1 VWNTEA
7 IVEIV
12 AAGLSRVATDRDRE
26 QAVAGLDHLAELALQ
41 PLVGRFLRDAGYGVW
56 PEERYPADRSHRRKS
71 RGRRCDLVLTP
82 PGEPARLKSPEARGS
97 AAQLALPELPAEPEE
112 EPADGSSDPE
122 SLLQRHGDTYWLEIK
137 TVAQFSSRG
146 AARDYGSRLLGDVA
160 ADVGKIASDPGI
172 RHAGLL
178 LILFTRDRETARH
191 DLLAWQVRCLERDF
205 PVFSPAVEGFPLND
219 RLGNGHAT
227 VALFPVVPL
236 ADAQQPLPGSE
247 LDGPAAT

>member
-1 VWNTEA
+1 VWNAEA

-12 AAGLSRVATDRDRE
+12 AAGLSRAAMDRDRE
-26 QAVAGLDHLAELALQ
+26 QAVSGLDHLAELALQ
-41 PLVGRFLRDAGYGVW
+41 PLVGRFLRDAGFGVW
-56 PEERYPADRSHRRKS
+56 PEERYPGDRTHRRRS

-82 PGEPARLKSPEARGS
+82 GGPPLGQRSPHPRGG
-97 AAQLALPELPAEPEE
+97 QP
-112 EPADGSSDPE
+112 PE
-122 SLLQRHGDTYWLEIK
+122 SLTNGPGEGIPASEESLQVHGDAFWLEIK

-146 AARDYGSRLLGDVA
+146 PARDYGSRLLGDVA

-227 VALFPVVPL
+227 VALFPVVPSL
-236 ADAQQPLPGSE
+236 EPEDSHPGPE
-247 LDGPAAT
+247 DDRREQA

>member
-1 VWNTEA
+1 VWNADA

-12 AAGLSRVATDRDRE
+12 AAGLSRVASECDRE
-26 QAVAGLDHLAELALQ
+26 QAVSGLDHLAEPALQ
-41 PLVGRFLRDAGYGVW
+41 PLVGRGLRDAGFGVW
-56 PEERYPADRSHRRKS
+56 PEERYPADRLHRRRS

-82 PGEPARLKSPEARGS
+82 AGEPLCPESPEAPGGEGP
-97 AAQLALPELPAEPEE
+97 ALRPDLPAEPGE
-112 EPADGSSDPE
+112 EPVHGVSEPE
-122 SLLQRHGDTYWLEIK
+122 ASLHLHQDSFWLEIK

-146 AARDYGSRLLGDVA
+146 PARDYSARLLGDVA

-191 DLLAWQVRCLERDF
+191 DLLAWQVRCLERDV
-205 PVFSPAVEGFPLND
+205 PVFSPAVESFPLND

-227 VALFPVVPL
+227 VALFPVVPAPVDL
-236 ADAQQPLPGSE
+236 LS
-247 LDGPAAT
+247 GPERDEQGVP